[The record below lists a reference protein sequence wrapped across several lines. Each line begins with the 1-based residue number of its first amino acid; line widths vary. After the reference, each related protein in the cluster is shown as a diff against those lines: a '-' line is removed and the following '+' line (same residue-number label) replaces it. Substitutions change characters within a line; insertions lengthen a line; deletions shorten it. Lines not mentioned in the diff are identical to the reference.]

1 MITAQA
7 DPPPLAA
14 TRSSVLITLARVVL
28 LLVAA
33 GALTAAGA
41 IALEDPARDARQ
53 AEYVCP
59 MHPEVT
65 ARRPGSCPVCSMAL
79 ERPRALAAQLSG
91 RAAPPGWLEINNV
104 RQHKILDVVRVR
116 ALLFDQ
122 RELRA
127 AAWVDADG
135 SIQAVFY
142 RDQADVIASGEPGSF
157 SPTGSPST
165 SVAVRRS
172 VAPALPWGRSMSRL
186 RFERIAAPPPSED
199 ALRAVKQAERSSLEP
214 NQPGWLELKRK
225 PRSVLAVP
233 ASALLQAPEGPY
245 VLRSLGGFRFERR
258 AIEIGETFLRQGFAV
273 VLSGLQAQDRVVAKA
288 AFFLDADRRLT
299 ERAGDDAQVVP

>member
-1 MITAQA
+1 MISTQA
-7 DPPPLAA
+7 GLPPSAA
-14 TRSSVLITLARVVL
+14 RRAGALIMLARVVL
-28 LLVAA
+28 LLLAA

-41 IALEDPARDARQ
+41 IALEEPARDAPQ
-53 AEYVCP
+53 AQYVCP
-59 MHPEVT
+59 MHPEV
-65 ARRPGSCPVCSMAL
+65 ASHKPGSCPVCSMAL
-79 ERPRALAAQLSG
+79 ERPRALAE
-91 RAAPPGWLEINNV
+91 PPGWLEIDNV
-104 RQHKILDVVRVR
+104 RKHKILDVVRVR

-122 RELRA
+122 RELRG

-157 SPTGSPST
+157 SLTGSPGA

-172 VAPALPWGRSMSRL
+172 QAPALPWGRAMSRV
-186 RFERIAAPPPSED
+186 RFELD
-199 ALRAVKQAERSSLEP
+199 AEPRASDVALLEP

-225 PRSVLAVP
+225 AHSVLAVP
-233 ASALLQAPEGPY
+233 ASALLQSPEGPY

-258 AIEIGETFLRQGFAV
+258 AVEIGETFLRQGFAV

-299 ERAGDDAQVVP
+299 ARADDNAQVVP